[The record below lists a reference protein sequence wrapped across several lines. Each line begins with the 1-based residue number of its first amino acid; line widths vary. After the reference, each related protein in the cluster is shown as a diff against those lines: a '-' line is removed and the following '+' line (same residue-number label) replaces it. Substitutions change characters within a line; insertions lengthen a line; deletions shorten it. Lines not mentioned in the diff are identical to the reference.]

1 MRGALAAAALIV
13 VSLLFPASSVWAASQ
28 AKGKLT
34 IDTESSDVWFSTNVK
49 GASAPAPSSL
59 ADAAGQHVARV
70 AGILGACP
78 ARVHATQ
85 RDIGLTGPAWC
96 VHVSGLQA
104 GYSVSGTLASRST
117 SLSLT
122 VRRKDTPGWPLAW
135 SIIALLAAVVISW
148 LSSTYVPDLTS
159 RLRRRW
165 YERANVPV
173 GVGAWV
179 KRAAASGV
187 LADDDIVAR
196 AKWAKEYGIGQA
208 MTARKQLAEALA
220 DSVSWL
226 ADSPLR
232 QACQEEAALDENHVK
247 SEDLLTDEGAKSIKA
262 ATLLETLTRA
272 DSAIREFE
280 SSASRIIAGLP
291 DPSRERTNAT
301 AARDNTLSSA
311 KGLSDQGVSQ
321 FVETLSNII
330 ASMLTSAL
338 QAGAPAAAPV
348 AAAAISGTAVRSAA
362 AEIATSVKE
371 TLWPALIYLPAV
383 LVAFAVMA
391 GAVATVFATQYLAN
405 PSFGTT
411 TNYLTLILS
420 AYGSAQVT
428 AIVAALLLMHP
439 PKPWYG

>member
-1 MRGALAAAALIV
+1 MRGALAAAALII

-34 IDTESSDVWFSTNVK
+34 LDTESSDVWFSVKVK

-59 ADAAGQHVARV
+59 ADAAGQHVAHV

-78 ARVHATQ
+78 ARVQATQ

-104 GYSVSGTLASRST
+104 GYSVSGTLASPST

-148 LSSTYVPDLTS
+148 LSSTYVPGLTS
-159 RLRRRW
+159 QLRRRW

-179 KRAAASGV
+179 KRAAKSGV

-196 AKWAKEYGIGQA
+196 AKWAKKGGIDQVKK
-208 MTARKQLAEALA
+208 ARKQLKQALPGT
-220 DSVSWL
+220 VSWL
-226 ADSPLR
+226 AGSPLR
-232 QACQEEAALDENHVK
+232 QDCETEAKRDETDVNC
-247 SEDLLTDEGAKSIKA
+247 EDLLTDEGAKSIKA
-262 ATLLETLTRA
+262 VTLLETLTKA
-272 DSAIREFE
+272 DNAIRDFE
-280 SSASRIIAGLP
+280 TSANLIIADLS
-291 DPSRERTNAT
+291 DPSQERKNAT
-301 AARDNTLSSA
+301 QSRDNTLKQA
-311 KGLSDQGVSQ
+311 EGLSDQGVPQ
-321 FVETLSNII
+321 FVETLSNVI
-330 ASMLTSAL
+330 AAMLTS
-338 QAGAPAAAPV
+338 AGAPAAAPV

-391 GAVATVFATQYLAN
+391 GAVATVFAAQYLAN